1 MNDNIKKL
9 AGMHCN
15 WLSIIQN
22 WILNEAELT
31 QQSYKATFADYK
43 LTSNTYIKYANIK
56 DIKCKNNKLIIYV
69 ENLQILD
76 ITKNNHK
83 IIKKTKIIVD
93 KNIDVFIIYNTN
105 TVFIEFIN
113 PKNNR
118 LATLTIKLN

>member
-31 QQSYKATFADYK
+31 QKAYKATFADYK

-83 IIKKTKIIVD
+83 IIKKTKIVID
-93 KNIDVFIIYNTN
+93 KIIDVFIIYNTN

-113 PKNNR
+113 QKNNR